1 MSISVCFLCLFV
13 CLLGCISGLFFPEAF
28 IDYKEYTKVDID
40 GAKNSQGR
48 EQMHSILDKLGKSL
62 RQENYF
68 NALYDSFLCYKK
80 FDDNG

>member
-1 MSISVCFLCLFV
+1 MKEKDKRSGKKGH
-13 CLLGCISGLFFPEAF
+13 LGCSSGYNFN
-28 IDYKEYTKVDID
+28 DYKEHTKVNID
-40 GAKNSQGR
+40 GVKNSQGR